1 MLEELEPSAAEVLRV
16 CDQLIR
22 NKQQEALTT
31 MAAAIAKYPN
41 NRDLRLLQL
50 QTLLDQRDFTG
61 ALTACAALPPHLLHT
76 KALQSLFFALCQ
88 HVQDTKLV
96 DQLLEQVDAAAAENE
111 ETAVSAQQAT
121 ASYFFKSQQYDLAV
135 KSLHSLL
142 ERSSLE
148 PTQRIN
154 LTAQLVL
161 AAAHTDKME
170 AIRLGAQLPEVGIV
184 EDVDMGE
191 LEDMLRRRDFL
202 KHSSTAPA
210 VAALSQPTTPVAM
223 EEEPV
228 VESVVDN
235 VRKLVGLKWVSDR

>member
-1 MLEELEPSAAEVLRV
+1 MR
-16 CDQLIR
+16 R
-22 NKQQEALTT
+22 
-31 MAAAIAKYPN
+31 
-41 NRDLRLLQL
+41 RR
-50 QTLLDQRDFTG
+50 
-61 ALTACAALPPHLLHT
+61 
-76 KALQSLFFALCQ
+76 FA
-88 HVQDTKLV
+88 
-96 DQLLEQVDAAAAENE
+96 
-111 ETAVSAQQAT
+111 AQQAT

-161 AAAHTDKME
+161 AAAHTDKAE

-202 KHSSTAPA
+202 KHSSTAPGSGCA
-210 VAALSQPTTPVAM
+210 VAAHDARWRWRRSLLWRAWSITCG
-223 EEEPV
+223 
-228 VESVVDN
+228 SWWD
-235 VRKLVGLKWVSDR
+235 

>member
-41 NRDLRLLQL
+41 NRDLRLLQR

-96 DQLLEQVDAAAAENE
+96 DQLLAGG
-111 ETAVSAQQAT
+111 
-121 ASYFFKSQQYDLAV
+121 
-135 KSLHSLL
+135 
-142 ERSSLE
+142 R
-148 PTQRIN
+148 
-154 LTAQLVL
+154 
-161 AAAHTDKME
+161 
-170 AIRLGAQLPEVGIV
+170 GG
-184 EDVDMGE
+184 GE
-191 LEDMLRRRDFL
+191 
-202 KHSSTAPA
+202 
-210 VAALSQPTTPVAM
+210 
-223 EEEPV
+223 
-228 VESVVDN
+228 
-235 VRKLVGLKWVSDR
+235 

>member
-96 DQLLEQVDAAAAENE
+96 DQLLEQVDAAAAQNE

-161 AAAHTDKME
+161 AAAHTDKAE

>member
-1 MLEELEPSAAEVLRV
+1 M
-16 CDQLIR
+16 
-22 NKQQEALTT
+22 
-31 MAAAIAKYPN
+31 
-41 NRDLRLLQL
+41 
-50 QTLLDQRDFTG
+50 
-61 ALTACAALPPHLLHT
+61 
-76 KALQSLFFALCQ
+76 
-88 HVQDTKLV
+88 

-161 AAAHTDKME
+161 AAAHTDKAE

>member
-41 NRDLRLLQL
+41 NCDLRLLQL

-96 DQLLEQVDAAAAENE
+96 DAAAAENE
-111 ETAVSAQQAT
+111 ETAASAQQAT

-161 AAAHTDKME
+161 AAAHTDKAE